1 MWLIVAFAC
10 LPLFYYLCAIDTAV
24 RYLRTRARARDLEF
38 TPPISVLKPVRG
50 LDHDTFANFAS
61 FCTQDYPSYEL
72 LFAVADQD
80 DPAVPVIRRLA
91 EKFPDRPIR
100 LIVGVPEL
108 GPSSKV
114 NKLCRLVKEARF
126 DLLVVSDSDI
136 AAPPGHLRAVAAP
149 FRDPAVGAVTCLYR
163 GSSTGRLAADLE
175 AIAISTDFAAGVL
188 AARRLEGIRFAL
200 GAAMAT
206 TRARLADIGGFEALV
221 DYCADDFELG
231 RRIAARGHRIEL
243 ADSVVS
249 TECAASDFGELFKH
263 QLRWAVTLRHSRPSG
278 YVGRVLVAQG
288 LPWAVVALAVA
299 RPPWV
304 GYGLGAAYLALR
316 LVLAWTVGVRVLGDG
331 TVRRRWWLVPVHD
344 AIAFFVSLAAFCSN
358 RIEWRGRTFELRRGK
373 LVVMPQ
379 SSPSERPARYVRT

>member
-38 TPPISVLKPVRG
+38 TLPISVLKLVRG

-136 AAPPGHLRAVAAP
+136 A
-149 FRDPAVGAVTCLYR
+149 
-163 GSSTGRLAADLE
+163 
-175 AIAISTDFAAGVL
+175 
-188 AARRLEGIRFAL
+188 
-200 GAAMAT
+200 
-206 TRARLADIGGFEALV
+206 
-221 DYCADDFELG
+221 
-231 RRIAARGHRIEL
+231 
-243 ADSVVS
+243 
-249 TECAASDFGELFKH
+249 
-263 QLRWAVTLRHSRPSG
+263 
-278 YVGRVLVAQG
+278 
-288 LPWAVVALAVA
+288 
-299 RPPWV
+299 
-304 GYGLGAAYLALR
+304 
-316 LVLAWTVGVRVLGDG
+316 
-331 TVRRRWWLVPVHD
+331 
-344 AIAFFVSLAAFCSN
+344 
-358 RIEWRGRTFELRRGK
+358 
-373 LVVMPQ
+373 
-379 SSPSERPARYVRT
+379 